1 MESEHEMM
9 LEMAPE
15 LCVAVDELDIETISL
30 YIEHKFDLNFKL
42 TAIGVR
48 FYSLLM
54 GFTPA
59 KIEERGMLELYI
71 KTLK

>member
-1 MESEHEMM
+1 MESSEHEMM

-15 LCVAVDELDIETISL
+15 LCIAIDNIDLETIAL
-30 YIEHKFDLNFKL
+30 YIEHKFDMNFKL

-54 GFTPA
+54 GFAPA
-59 KIEERGMLELYI
+59 KVE
-71 KTLK
+71 